1 LTTPSTPPHPQTGS
15 RAGLLGGHLAEAL
28 WLSALVIVPLTM
40 NVAAARTFEA
50 AKLAA
55 VAPLAALA
63 LFAMLAAC
71 SDASTRLAPALK
83 TEPSV
88 WAFALMIATGVA
100 ATLNSQTPWIA
111 FFGDYFRREGMAAW
125 LVYTIFFAAI
135 VLLLR
140 QRDQLDRLLDTIL
153 LVSVLSCVY
162 GLQQRFGFDF
172 FNTGGNISGASIA
185 RPGANL
191 GNPTFLSAYLLL
203 VIPLTIARIACSV
216 NWLNRIPWITLLFLQ
231 LVTAA
236 LTQSRGPLLGL
247 IATLFLL
254 AVLLG
259 GSMRWKSLVGAAL
272 GGAAITIAALVAI
285 NLAPDLQALVKDTP
299 LQRFVLAR
307 GIELTSTDSRIG
319 IWQMGVDAFVNTPL
333 VRMLIGAGP
342 DASHFYYFP
351 HLPSWLLRVEGL
363 TETIDRLHNE
373 TMETLMTFGVIGFI
387 LQVCFYSGLVR
398 VACNALTGRALSAGM
413 WAFPLASLAVGLAA
427 GAALQSAGSAKG
439 LFPVGFGL
447 GIALTWS
454 LALLWTAWAM
464 LRKQTVAL
472 PRADAALVIGLI
484 GALVGSWIEV
494 QVGVPTIT
502 TRLMTT
508 MYGALLLLLC
518 YRLIADAGEARQPE
532 PAVPPAATS
541 LPDAGPKAAR
551 KRKQAQRVAAA
562 GTAARAALQYRPTT
576 VGWVV
581 GLALVVATAAYFPPL
596 QGPSIMPP
604 SPQRLNL
611 IIVPLLALLACGLLF
626 AAAEARRLET
636 SFIDAS
642 ARFLIAFS
650 IPWVLFM
657 LAYAQFGGAIRGA
670 SDALVGARINGL
682 LLCAF
687 GGYVVIAL
695 AFGLHLYLA
704 DPLRHRLARARLL
717 SSALLLAGLIAGGSA
732 FHLAMRDVRADTYA
746 KLTTWAHS
754 RQRGDAAD
762 AFARTAADLM
772 PAERRF
778 SGTLAGRMVD
788 RTAREIPQAASN
800 AEIGK
805 RLIRQLEEAQAMVA
819 RGRALA
825 PHDPWVMFASAN
837 VHQFLSLAV
846 LESAGGKEAR
856 QRNAEIARA
865 EFAEARKQFPGH
877 PWILRNWAQLDI
889 DFDDR
894 PAAYAKFDQMES
906 LDPRN
911 AAIYLDRLRFT
922 RAFGD
927 HAIAIASLRKGI
939 AAQPAGSAAIKT
951 LRYELAR
958 YFKGMGDAV
967 QAGNVWREIVA
978 ADPADFTA
986 AAEVVEAYAV
996 SGQRDLAI
1004 GNAQATLARIDSATK
1019 DTQAAA
1025 ARIRIEGLLARLNG
1039 IPPAKPGAVPAGPQT
1054 VVSGPAPASRPTST
1068 PASAPAPA
1076 GKP

>member
-1 LTTPSTPPHPQTGS
+1 
-15 RAGLLGGHLAEAL
+15 
-28 WLSALVIVPLTM
+28 M

-63 LFAMLAAC
+63 LFALLAAC
-71 SDASTRLAPALK
+71 NDASARLASALK
-83 TEPSV
+83 SEPSV

-100 ATLNSQTPWIA
+100 ATLNSETPWIA

-125 LVYTIFFAAI
+125 LVYAIFLSA
-135 VLLLR
+135 VLLLLR
-140 QRDQLDRLLDTIL
+140 QRDQLERLIDTV
-153 LVSVLSCVY
+153 LVVSIIPCVY
-162 GLQQRFGFDF
+162 ALQQRYGYDF
-172 FNTGGNISGASIA
+172 FVTAGLGGGTTGA
-185 RPGANL
+185 RPGSNL

-203 VIPLTIARIACSV
+203 VIPVTISRAASAA
-216 NWLNRIPWITLLFLQ
+216 NWTGRAPLLALLGLQ
-231 LVTAA
+231 LFAAA

-247 IATLFLL
+247 IATLFLV

-259 GSMRWKSLVGAAL
+259 GAMRWKALVGAAL
-272 GGAAITIAALVAI
+272 GGAAIAVAALVAI
-285 NLAPDLQALVKDTP
+285 NLVPDLQALVKDTP
-299 LQRFVLAR
+299 LQRFILSR
-307 GIELTSTDSRIG
+307 GVELTSTDSRIG
-319 IWQMGVDAFVNTPL
+319 IWQMGVDAFVSTPL
-333 VRMLIGAGP
+333 VRMLVGAGP

-373 TMETLMTFGVIGFI
+373 TLESLMTFGVIGFL

-398 VACNALTGRALSAGM
+398 LACNALLGRRLSSG
-413 WAFPLASLAVGLAA
+413 WCAFPLANLAIGLAA
-427 GAALQSAGSAKG
+427 GAALQATGGARG

-447 GIALTWS
+447 GIALAWS
-454 LALLWTAWAM
+454 LVLLWTAWTM
-464 LRKQTVAL
+464 LHKQAVAL
-472 PRADAALVIGLI
+472 PRADAAMVIGLI

-518 YRLIADAGEARQPE
+518 YRLIADASEARQPE
-532 PAVPPAATS
+532 LAAPPTAMP
-541 LPDAGPKAAR
+541 LPDAAPKAAR

-576 VGWVV
+576 VGWIVA
-581 GLALVVATAAYFPPL
+581 LALAVATAAYFPPL

-611 IIVPLLALLACGLLF
+611 IILPLLALLACGLLF
-626 AAAEARRLET
+626 AAAEARRLQT

-670 SDALVGARINGL
+670 SDALVGERINGL

-687 GGYVVIAL
+687 GGYVVMAL

-704 DPLRHRLARARLL
+704 DPLRHRLARTRLVP
-717 SSALLLAGLIAGGSA
+717 SALLLAGLMAGGYA
-732 FHLAMRDVRADTYA
+732 FHLAMLDVRADTYA

-762 AFARTAADLM
+762 AFARTAADLV
-772 PAERRF
+772 PSERRF
-778 SGTLAGRMVD
+778 SGTYAGRLVD
-788 RTAREIPQAASN
+788 RTAREIPQAAGN

-825 PHDPWVMFASAN
+825 PHDPWVMFSSAN
-837 VHQFLSLAV
+837 VHQFLSLAA

-856 QRNAEIARA
+856 QRNADIARA

-889 DFDDR
+889 DFGDR
-894 PAAYAKFDQMES
+894 TAAYAKFDQMEA

-911 AAIYLDRLRFT
+911 ASVYMDRLRFT

-967 QAGNVWREIVA
+967 QAGNVWQEIVA

-996 SGQRDLAI
+996 SGQRDLAV

-1019 DTQAAA
+1019 DTQAAS
-1025 ARIRIEGLLARLNG
+1025 ARTRIEGLLARLQG
-1039 IPPAKPGAVPAGPQT
+1039 TPLAKPGVVPARAQT
-1054 VVSGPAPASRPTST
+1054 SAPVSAPTSVPASAPT
-1068 PASAPAPA
+1068 SAPAPA